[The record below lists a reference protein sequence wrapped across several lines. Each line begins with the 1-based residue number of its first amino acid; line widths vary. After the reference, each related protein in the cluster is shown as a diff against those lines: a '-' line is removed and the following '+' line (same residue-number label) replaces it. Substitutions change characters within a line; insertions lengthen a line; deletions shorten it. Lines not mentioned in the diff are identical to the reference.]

1 MNHPPFPPPVLL
13 SGLLHPRPQWPAS
26 RTEQHRPGT
35 SGRPS
40 LGRPASALP
49 GLWPKNCSRA
59 GFRAG
64 FRAEAPGRRPCYPT
78 HSPSAPPKLKARH
91 PIPPPTGVRKAQG
104 LARSR
109 RVYCVQSLIFTDG
122 NCGPERQRSLP
133 GSHEEGAPPG
143 PDAGP
148 ADPSPRC
155 ALPGTA
161 TGESWEEA
169 RAVSKS
175 SLSVE
180 PSPRPLTAEVTTAPQ
195 AGAGAPAPTPERSPG
210 APARPC
216 GEGGG
221 GVRRDGHTHRDP
233 ETLEGVG
240 PRWGP
245 QEGETWSHSLKV
257 SGRGKLLWAGSLALW
272 CPASPRAHTLSR
284 GKGGPGSRPPG
295 PFRREGT
302 KQKVEESGGRARG
315 PSFAHL
321 ALQRHGGSRSESA
334 RRGSRHCC
342 GLHGI
347 LAPWPHPLLRP
358 RPAPPKPRPTGAP
371 EPGPTAGSRRQ
382 LRSEGRR

>member
-1 MNHPPFPPPVLL
+1 MAFKSWLKRPPLPQRPGSGQGRGPGAGGCRRWAGGPAGRAPPSSPVGPGKAVPRLQRFQFELLGMNHPPFPPPVLL

-26 RTEQHRPGT
+26 RTEQHRPST

-40 LGRPASALP
+40 LGRLASALP
-49 GLWPKNCSRA
+49 DLWPKNCSRA

-64 FRAEAPGRRPCYPT
+64 IRAKAPGRRPCYPT

-104 LARSR
+104 LAQSR

-148 ADPSPRC
+148 ADPSPRF
-155 ALPGTA
+155 ALPRTA

-180 PSPRPLTAEVTTAPQ
+180 PSSRPLTAEVTTAPQ

-210 APARPC
+210 ALRVPVRREAEAC
-216 GEGGG
+216 GEMG
-221 GVRRDGHTHRDP
+221 THI
-233 ETLEGVG
+233 ET
-240 PRWGP
+240 PR
-245 QEGETWSHSLKV
+245 
-257 SGRGKLLWAGSLALW
+257 LWRAWVHAGDL
-272 CPASPRAHTLSR
+272 
-284 GKGGPGSRPPG
+284 
-295 PFRREGT
+295 RRE
-302 KQKVEESGGRARG
+302 K
-315 PSFAHL
+315 L
-321 ALQRHGGSRSESA
+321 
-334 RRGSRHCC
+334 
-342 GLHGI
+342 
-347 LAPWPHPLLRP
+347 
-358 RPAPPKPRPTGAP
+358 GA
-371 EPGPTAGSRRQ
+371 TV
-382 LRSEGRR
+382 